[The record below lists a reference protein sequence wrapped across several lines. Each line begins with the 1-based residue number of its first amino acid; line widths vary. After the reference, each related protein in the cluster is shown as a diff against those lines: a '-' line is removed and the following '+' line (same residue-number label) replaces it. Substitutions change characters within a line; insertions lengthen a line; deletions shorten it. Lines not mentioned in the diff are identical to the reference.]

1 MGPNT
6 ENMIPKVPN
15 LSSSKFLKNRNQIKF
30 AIAHVSNEE
39 VLDIINSLENK
50 STGPSSIPL
59 RMLSIIPDLIILP
72 QAHII
77 KMSIVIGVYPDLLKI
92 VKVIPIHKGGSSQD
106 INNYRPISLLSIFDK
121 IMEKMIHKKLYNF
134 LEEHNILY
142 HNQHGFRKNNSTIHA
157 LMQITERIK
166 TSIDSGKFG
175 CGIFIDLRKA
185 FDTVNHDILLTKLE
199 HYGIRDS
206 MLKWFQ
212 SYLSGQKQFV
222 SFNEVSSELL
232 ENNCGVPQGSV
243 LGPLLFLIYIN
254 DLPNISKILNFYLF
268 ADDTNIYLIH

>member
-1 MGPNT
+1 MGPST

-15 LSSSKFLKNRNQIKF
+15 LSPFLKTCNQIKF
-30 AIAHVSNEE
+30 VIAHVSNEE
-39 VLDIINSLENK
+39 VLDIINSLESK

-72 QAHII
+72 LAHII
-77 KMSIVIGVYPDLLKI
+77 KMSIVTGVYPDLLKI
-92 VKVIPIHKGGSSQD
+92 VKVIPIHGGSSHD
-106 INNYRPISLLSIFDK
+106 INNYRPISLLSISDK
-121 IMEKMIHKKLYNF
+121 IMEKMIHKKLY
-134 LEEHNILY
+134 
-142 HNQHGFRKNNSTIHA
+142 QHGFRKNNSTIHA

-185 FDTVNHDILLTKLE
+185 FATLNHDILLTKLE

-212 SYLSGQKQFV
+212 SYLSGGKQFV
-222 SFNEVSSELL
+222 SFNGVSSELL

-243 LGPLLFLIYIN
+243 LGPLLFLI
-254 DLPNISKILNFYLF
+254 ILMILQ
-268 ADDTNIYLIH
+268 I